1 LETGRIEGAARLA
14 SGINN
19 PYAGADITSRALSV
33 ELAKTTASVGRS
45 AYSAYATPGSGMKAT
60 SDQLRFIKNADVLSD
75 LGLQVFNPQDMTKI
89 MSGSTNQSISSKI
102 LVGQD
107 VFEKME
113 VNVAG
118 AGGLVERMK
127 LSEAMINAPDTQ
139 ILQATGLSVGDTVL
153 PEHVVSTA
161 AEMNKVRLSKV
172 TGENTINAFIGG
184 QGAYTQKQSD
194 VLATSLLDAA
204 ESVADSSDLGG
215 IATGITPD
223 YAAEGVS
230 DGTKQL
236 RDLKGFISTDRE
248 AALTAVKEKIETGGL
263 GIARITNDVA
273 SSAEDTL
280 GAVAERKRKRHA
292 NCWKNF

>member
-1 LETGRIEGAARLA
+1 
-14 SGINN
+14 
-19 PYAGADITSRALSV
+19 
-33 ELAKTTASVGRS
+33 
-45 AYSAYATPGSGMKAT
+45 M
-60 SDQLRFIKNADVLSD
+60 RFIKNADVLSD
-75 LGLQVFNPQDMTKI
+75 LGLQVFNPQDITKI

-107 VFEKME
+107 VFKRME

-118 AGGLVERMK
+118 AGGLVERRGLFDVMT
-127 LSEAMINAPDTQ
+127 NAPDTQ

-153 PEHVVSTA
+153 SEHVVSTA

-292 NCWKNF
+292 NRWKNF